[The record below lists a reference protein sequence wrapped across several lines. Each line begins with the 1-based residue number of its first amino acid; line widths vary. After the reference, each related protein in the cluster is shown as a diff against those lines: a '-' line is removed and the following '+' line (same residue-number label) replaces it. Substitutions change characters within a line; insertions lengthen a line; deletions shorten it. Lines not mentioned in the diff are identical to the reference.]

1 MFPGDL
7 LWSLR
12 SQRFLLHDVKDRL
25 NKGQVTV
32 RSTWGTEHQNLK
44 KAKKIL
50 NLLFIERRGNTAQQN
65 RALAPGVFTKEKHFH
80 NIAHDLHKA
89 NILIHVIKIMF

>member
-7 LWSLR
+7 LWSLH

-32 RSTWGTEHQNLK
+32 RSTWRTEHQNLK

-50 NLLFIERRGNTAQQN
+50 NLLFIKKKEVIQHNRIEPWLQEFPRKKNT
-65 RALAPGVFTKEKHFH
+65 FTIPHMICTKQIF
-80 NIAHDLHKA
+80 
-89 NILIHVIKIMF
+89 